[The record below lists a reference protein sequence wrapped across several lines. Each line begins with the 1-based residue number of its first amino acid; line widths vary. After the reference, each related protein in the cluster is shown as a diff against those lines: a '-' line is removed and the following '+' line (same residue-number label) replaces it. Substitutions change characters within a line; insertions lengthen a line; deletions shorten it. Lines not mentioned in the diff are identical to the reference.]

1 MIDYTNFEVKDFL
14 MDDDFIGWVKNPNSK
29 SNQFWNNWI
38 IRHPEQKSNIELAA
52 ATIKS
57 FTYQTFNLPDTFYTS
72 LKQNIDTTI
81 AHNVPVKKL
90 SPFYKLKRWMKVAAV
105 FVSIAVGVSML
116 YVFFQPGATI
126 KIATAF
132 KQVKTF
138 KLPDH
143 SLVTLNANSSLEY
156 PKEWNN
162 HAREVTL
169 KGEGFFTITHVEKQK
184 IATVFIVHSNEVNV
198 EVLGTEFNVKNR
210 DNLIG
215 VVLQTGK
222 IQLRIKGSDA
232 IHVMKPNDLIS
243 FNSKTREINNQTVN
257 PTYYTAWLSH
267 KYAFSKVTLKEVCNH
282 LQDFYGLNFKIEN
295 ALLANQEISGTLLLQ
310 DEQSLL
316 QTLSSFLNANIKQQ
330 GQQITISSK

>member
-14 MDDDFIGWVKNPNSK
+14 MDDDFIGWVKNPKSD

-38 IRHPEQKSNIELAA
+38 IRHPEQKLKIELAA

-57 FTYQTFNLPDTFYTS
+57 LTYQTSNLPETFYTS
-72 LKQNIDTTI
+72 LKQNIDTTL
-81 AHNVPVKKL
+81 AYNVPVKKL
-90 SPFYKLKRWMKVAAV
+90 SPIYKLNILMKVAAV
-105 FVSIAVGVSML
+105 FIAIAIGVSML
-116 YVFFQPGATI
+116 YVYLQPAATI
-126 KIATAF
+126 IIVTAY

-138 KLPDH
+138 ELPDH

-162 HAREVTL
+162 NKREVTL
-169 KGEGFFTITHVEKQK
+169 KGEGFFKITHLEKQK
-184 IATVFIVHSNEVNV
+184 IAAKFTVYTNKVNI

-210 DNLIG
+210 ENVTG
-215 VVLQTGK
+215 VMLQSGK
-222 IQLRIKGSDA
+222 VQLRIKESNA
-232 IHVMKPNDLIS
+232 IHIMKPNDFIS
-243 FNSKTREINNQTVN
+243 FNSKTKEIKSQTVN

-267 KYAFSKVTLKEVCNH
+267 KYTFSKVTLQEVCNH

-295 ALLANQEISGTLLLQ
+295 TLLANQEISGTLILQ